1 MVGLPVTKGKKLAGK
16 STLTTARLF
25 RAEGKGYGGRRFLSH
40 QKIKGFATKSFDQRG
55 LGNADSISRSP
66 LFPDIP
72 GYGGSAPG
80 QNGDSFLSRKDRA
93 VGGDDNTAPSEHEIS
108 RPSSLVPVLSQLV
121 LFLSLGCLSAVIG
134 RRTNDADGEDDR
146 APLPRAKRRRRGRK
160 EDQGL
165 APDDELAK
173 LARFYLTYTKK
184 LWPELAKAGLISEP
198 SDITIQEMVDDFK
211 ARHRTGKVDSSGL
224 KPFRRIVEKLAALY
238 PRYSDHNSQPNSISD
253 QM

>member
-1 MVGLPVTKGKKLAGK
+1 M
-16 STLTTARLF
+16 
-25 RAEGKGYGGRRFLSH
+25 
-40 QKIKGFATKSFDQRG
+40 
-55 LGNADSISRSP
+55 
-66 LFPDIP
+66 FPDIP

-93 VGGDDNTAPSEHEIS
+93 VGGDDNTAPSEHEIF
-108 RPSSLVPVLSQLV
+108 RPPSLVPVLSQLV

-160 EDQGL
+160 EDLGL